1 MTLIQVWGA
10 LLIFTVCPIL
20 GGMPLAGIT
29 RALTG
34 KTSGILA
41 ILSEAGKGIAAVLLA
56 RVFFPEGSIWEI
68 VALIA
73 LVAGRYAFSRE
84 TSTTNV
90 VWGVI
95 IHDWRV
101 AVLVL
106 LIGGVSFTIVRERQ
120 LGHLVILI
128 LYCVITALLYPHD
141 SARLL
146 AASALSLLLGLIYRT
161 ISHEL
166 DLPSASAQEDSRK
179 VFYFFRG
186 ERAIISLDEQLD
198 ARKVGQKAATLSKL
212 KRRGYPVPA
221 GWVLPA
227 GDDPQPLI
235 DFLEPSVSSPLVVRL
250 SVTGKDSFCASA
262 AGIYESI
269 LNITNREEL
278 ASAIACCFASYDSL
292 QAQAYRRD
300 FRSDDDEDCISVLI
314 QQQIRGVFSGVAFSR
329 DPIDRQGNAVVIE
342 ALPGDAKRVVSG
354 YVTPEQYRV
363 YISEADIS
371 DISNWQMPADR
382 HLQIEGEEGDL
393 PPALIQQVAYLAR
406 HIEMR
411 EGGIPQ
417 NIEWSYDGQNL
428 WLLQAQ
434 PVTTLLPI
442 WTRKIA
448 AEVIPGLICPL
459 SWSINRTLASSVWG
473 EIFTL
478 VLGKGAACFD
488 FNKIATLHY
497 SRVYFNASLLAEI
510 FQRMGLPPE
519 SLEFLTPRG
528 KFTKPPLLSTLKQLP
543 GLLRLLQREWRLEE
557 DFERDYRRYFA
568 PALNDKAWVLESTN
582 PVALIAGIDLIL
594 EVLKRA
600 TYYRIL
606 APLSFF
612 MRKEILKV
620 SEAELDNSK
629 QPEVAARRALQELAV
644 ATRHLLSNV
653 AQMTPETAA
662 LFARLAEIPDGQ
674 IVLQQLE
681 DIINRYGYLSEVAND
696 IDMPRWQENPQAA
709 REIFAQFLFFPPQ
722 PYPTIIK
729 KLTRKAKIVQSRLNL
744 KGRVNEIYSKLLAKL
759 RYSFVA
765 VEKKLLQ
772 AGWLGQK
779 GDIFYLK
786 FEEIRSLV
794 AGDERLRS
802 RINKLIEKRRSQ
814 LEEDKK
820 LTQVP
825 QIIYGNAPAKIN
837 RFTKEQEGARQKL
850 QGIGASPGQ
859 VEGQVKVLR
868 NWQVIPNIER
878 DTILVVPYTDSGWIP
893 VLARA
898 GGLITEVG
906 GRLSHGAIIAR
917 EYGIPA
923 VMNIHNATHLLRDG
937 QRVRIDGQQGII
949 EIL

>member
-20 GGMPLAGIT
+20 GGMPLARINT
-29 RALTG
+29 ALTG
-34 KTSGILA
+34 KTSKILA
-41 ILSEAGKGIAAVLLA
+41 ILSEAGKGMAAVLLA
-56 RVFFPEGSIWEI
+56 RVFFPAGSIWEI

-73 LVAGRYAFSRE
+73 LVAGRFAFSRKA
-84 TSTTNV
+84 STTSV

-106 LIGGVSFTIVRERQ
+106 LIGGVSFTIVRERK
-120 LGHLVILI
+120 LGQLVILI

-141 SARLL
+141 STRILT
-146 AASALSLLLGLIYRT
+146 ASALSLFLGWIYRT
-161 ISHEL
+161 IADDF
-166 DLPSASAQEDSRK
+166 DLLSASTQEDSQK
-179 VFYFFRG
+179 VFRFFQG
-186 ERAIISLDEQLD
+186 ERAIISLDERLD

-212 KRRGYPVPA
+212 KSWGYPVPP

-250 SVTGKDSFCASA
+250 SVTGKDWFCASA

-269 LNITNREEL
+269 LNITSREEL
-278 ASAIACCFASYDSL
+278 AEAIACCLASYDSP

-300 FRSDDDEDCISVLI
+300 FRSNDDEDCISVLI
-314 QQQIRGVFSGVAFSR
+314 QKQIRGVFSGVAFSR
-329 DPIDRQGNAVVIE
+329 APIDRQGDVVVIE
-342 ALPGDAKRVVSG
+342 ALPGDATRVVSG
-354 YVTPEQYRV
+354 YVTPEKYRV
-363 YISEADIS
+363 YINEADIS
-371 DISNWQMPADR
+371 DIFNWQMPADR
-382 HLQIEGEEGDL
+382 HLEIEGEEGDL

-411 EGGIPQ
+411 ARGIPQ
-417 NIEWSYDGQNL
+417 DIEWSYDGQNL

-442 WTRKIA
+442 WIRKIA

-459 SWSINRTLASSVWG
+459 TWVINRFLICGVWE
-473 EIFTL
+473 EIFTF

-488 FNKIATLHY
+488 FNKIATLYY
-497 SRVYFNASLLAEI
+497 SRVYFNASLLADI
-510 FQRMGLPPE
+510 FLRLGLPPE
-519 SLEFLTPRG
+519 SLEFLTRGG
-528 KFTKPPLLSTLKQLP
+528 KFTKPPFFSILKQP
-543 GLLRLLQREWRLEE
+543 GLLRLLQRELRLEE

-568 PALNDKAWVLESTN
+568 PALNDNARGLESTN
-582 PVALIAGIDLIL
+582 PVALIARIESML

-600 TYYRIL
+600 TYYSIL
-606 APLSFF
+606 AHLSFSL
-612 MRKEILKV
+612 RKEIFQV
-620 SEAELDNSK
+620 SEAELDKSK
-629 QPEVAARRALQELAV
+629 QPEEAAKRELLELAV
-644 ATRHLLSNV
+644 ATRHLLSNL

-674 IVLQQLE
+674 IVWQQFE

-696 IDMPRWQENPQAA
+696 IAIPRWQENPQPA
-709 REIFAQFLFFPPQ
+709 REIFTQFIFNPPAPSPLLQQ
-722 PYPTIIK
+722 PV
-729 KLTRKAKIVQSRLNL
+729 RAKIVQRRLNL
-744 KGRVNEIYSKLLAKL
+744 KGRVNEIYSRLFAKL
-759 RYSFVA
+759 RCIFVEL
-765 VEKKLLQ
+765 EKILLEKGVLQ
-772 AGWLGQK
+772 R

-786 FEEIRSLV
+786 LEEIRSLV
-794 AGDERLRS
+794 AGDERMRR
-802 RINKLIEKRRSQ
+802 RISKLIENRRLQ
-814 LEEDKK
+814 LEEDRK

-825 QIIYGNAPAKIN
+825 QIIYGNAPPKIN
-837 RFTKEQEGARQKL
+837 RFTKEQESTSQKL

-859 VEGQVKVLR
+859 GEGRVKILR

-878 DTILVVPYTDSGWIP
+878 DTILVVPYIDSRWIP
-893 VLARA
+893 ILARA
-898 GGLITEVG
+898 GGLIAEVG
-906 GRLSHGAIIAR
+906 GQLSHGAIIAR

-923 VMNIHNATHLLRDG
+923 VIDIYNATHLFHDG